1 MVNRDRIQVYRI
13 YKAQNHQQGR
23 VRARAAVVCTD
34 HFVQRVDT
42 GIASA
47 AKSQYWQS
55 QDKDDDQYGVGILHV
70 ACPEKDVPVFVSAV
84 DFAVAVPKI
93 AAARI

>member
-1 MVNRDRIQVYRI
+1 MVNRDRIQVYRVH
-13 YKAQNHQQGR
+13 KVQNHQQGR
-23 VRARAAVVCTD
+23 VRARTAAICTD

-47 AKSQYWQS
+47 AKSQYGQS
-55 QDKDDDQYGVGILHV
+55 QDKDDDQYGAGILHA
-70 ACPEKDVPVFVSAV
+70 ACPEKNVPVFVSAV
-84 DFAVAVPKI
+84 AFTVATTKI